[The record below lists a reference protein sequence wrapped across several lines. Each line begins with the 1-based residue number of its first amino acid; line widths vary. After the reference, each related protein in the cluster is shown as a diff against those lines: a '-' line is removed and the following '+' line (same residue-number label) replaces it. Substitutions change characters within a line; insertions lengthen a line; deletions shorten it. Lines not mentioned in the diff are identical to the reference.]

1 VVACDTPQTHMSI
14 VRALSA
20 EPEGPMST
28 VPRTGPSDILFSFAE
43 LRTFPTSC
51 SLNNGRIGFVA
62 MLLLVV
68 LAHRLGM
75 RRFPPVRKQLLGLG
89 RPSEHVRYDT
99 L

>member
-43 LRTFPTSC
+43 LRTFPD
-51 SLNNGRIGFVA
+51 
-62 MLLLVV
+62 VV
-68 LAHRLGM
+68 QLEQRPYRLCRDALARGTCA
-75 RRFPPVRKQLLGLG
+75 PPRDAPLSTG
-89 RPSEHVRYDT
+89 
-99 L
+99 